1 MVRRVRINIDLPIF
15 FIKQEN
21 VLTILKIGTQKPAF
35 NLNIKDKSIME
46 HIYKISEYHVYLCTV
61 GPYFYV
67 NYICLFKRID
77 IEMINYSCADYTTE
91 KSFKCQILS

>member
-1 MVRRVRINIDLPIF
+1 MSDINNFEYILHTKL
-15 FIKQEN
+15 IKLTQEN

-35 NLNIKDKSIME
+35 TLNITDKSIME
-46 HIYKISEYHVYLCTV
+46 HIYKISEYYVYWGTV

-67 NYICLFKRID
+67 VPLKRLSGVD

-91 KSFKCQILS
+91 

>member
-1 MVRRVRINIDLPIF
+1 MRLHISIFCGYLDSKFDKMVRRVSIDIDLPIF

-35 NLNIKDKSIME
+35 ILNITDKSIME

-67 NYICLFKRID
+67 NYVCLFKRI
-77 IEMINYSCADYTTE
+77 AWH
-91 KSFKCQILS
+91 